1 MISSLVSHQ
10 GVGQIPFR
18 RMNRSL
24 RKIILSFFL
33 LPFLFLLLFSLDNCF
48 AQQVFYSTAHVVI
61 NEVQANEPSS
71 FTKLEWVELYN
82 ADSLSHDLGGWIFV
96 CKEDST
102 PIPPNTVI
110 PANGFLILARQL
122 LTAPPDSISFEG
134 WWGNRSGVWG
144 DSPEENYPALQADM
158 SLTNSGGTV
167 SLLDPDNNVQ
177 TFTWDK
183 DCGDGTSWERV
194 SPDQDIWLCCTGPD
208 RSTPGRENS
217 VSIDYSDKIDLTI
230 EPNPFSPDGDGYQ
243 DEVVFRYTLPL
254 NSELTLKI
262 YDVKGRLIKT
272 LAEEQSQASGEI
284 AWDGRDNDHKI
295 VRIGIYV
302 VWAEVKG
309 SSHGIKKM
317 TVVVAKK

>member
-1 MISSLVSHQ
+1 MNITASSCP
-10 GVGQIPFR
+10 GVGQILFGRMKRSIR
-18 RMNRSL
+18 RY
-24 RKIILSFFL
+24 IFSFFL
-33 LPFLFLLLFSLDNCF
+33 LLSSLLLSFDGGL
-48 AQQVFYSTAHVVI
+48 AQQGFYSNTNVVI

-71 FTKLEWVELYN
+71 YTKLEWVELYN
-82 ADSLSHDLGGWIFV
+82 ADSLSHDLDGWTFV

-102 PIPPNTVI
+102 LIPPNTVI

-122 LTAPPDSISFEG
+122 LSNPPDSISFEG
-134 WWGNRSGVWG
+134 WWGNRSGIWG
-144 DSPEENYPALQADM
+144 DSPEENYPALQTDM

-167 SLLDPDNNVQ
+167 SLLDPVNNVQ

-194 SPDQDIWLCCTGPD
+194 SVDQDIWLCCVGAD
-208 RSTPGRENS
+208 KSTPGKKNS
-217 VSIDYSDKIDLTI
+217 VSTAYADKIELNI

-243 DEVVFRYTLPL
+243 DEVIFQYTIPL

-262 YDVKGRLIKT
+262 YDIKGRLIKT
-272 LAEEQSQASGEI
+272 LAEDWSQASGEI
-284 AWDGRDNDHKI
+284 TWDGRDNDNRT

-309 SSHGIKKM
+309 SSHSIKKM
-317 TVVVAKK
+317 TLVVTKK